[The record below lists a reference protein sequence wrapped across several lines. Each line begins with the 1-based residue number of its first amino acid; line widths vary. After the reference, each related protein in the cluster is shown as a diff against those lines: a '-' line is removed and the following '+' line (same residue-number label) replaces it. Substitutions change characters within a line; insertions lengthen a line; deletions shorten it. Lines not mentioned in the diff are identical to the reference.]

1 MVRGIHSAAG
11 RHPNSSSRSSE
22 NDAASSGSSAQSTTI
37 AVPHPGGRRAL
48 RSFSWTLVF
57 AGVVAVSASLG
68 ATLAL
73 LTPLTQ
79 QSGDTA
85 PGFGDLFKDGFQYG
99 ISRPVNILVM
109 GIDQGLDTSEEKK
122 GTQGPSDMLRSRSD
136 TMLLVRLDPDNHKA
150 KALTI
155 PRDTQV
161 EIPGMGVEKINAAN
175 WKGGPEL
182 ASQVVSK
189 TLNNVSVDRY
199 IRISTLAF
207 IDLVDVMG
215 GVEIFVPKRMKYDD
229 FTQKLHIDLQPG
241 LQTLNGEQAQGFVRF
256 RHDDLGDIG
265 RAQRQQTL
273 IKALQKKFQNPLML
287 TRLPQVFS
295 VLQKHID
302 SNMSL
307 GEMLALLQFGMQTQ
321 SNQFQMVMLPGRF
334 STPNEFALSYWIMD
348 PTATAQIMKTYFE
361 VDPAAA
367 PASTNAPTSTGALTA
382 DPAASTDLKIVIQNA
397 SEDPHGG
404 QHMADFLQ
412 QAGFTNVA
420 IDKDW
425 PEPLALTQVVPQ
437 WGNLEA
443 AQKLQQAL
451 GGNSEVTSDSTGNL
465 RSDITIRVGR
475 NWATDHPASQ
485 SQQ

>member
-1 MVRGIHSAAG
+1 MVRGVNSAAG
-11 RHPNSSSRSSE
+11 RQPNSKRNGTDSSRSRVQ
-22 NDAASSGSSAQSTTI
+22 SAVI
-37 AVPHPGGRRAL
+37 AVPHPSGRRML
-48 RSFSWTLVF
+48 RSLRWTLVLV
-57 AGVVAVSASLG
+57 GVSAISAGLG
-68 ATLAL
+68 ATLAV
-73 LTPLTQ
+73 LTPLNSQ
-79 QSGDTA
+79 QSGGVTS
-85 PGFGDLFKDGFQYG
+85 GFADFFKDGFQYG

-109 GIDQGLDTSEEKK
+109 GIDQGIDSAETK
-122 GTQGPSDMLRSRSD
+122 GAQGPSDMLRSRSD
-136 TMLLVRLDPDNHKA
+136 TMLLVRLDPDTHKA

-175 WKGGPEL
+175 WKGGAEL

-215 GVEIFVPKRMKYDD
+215 GVEVFVPKRMKYDD

-265 RAQRQQTL
+265 RTQRQQTL

-287 TRLPQVFS
+287 ARLPQVFS

-307 GEMLALLQFGMQTQ
+307 GEMLALAQFGVQTQ

-334 STPNEFALSYWIMD
+334 SSPDEFELSYWLMD
-348 PTATAQIMKTYFE
+348 PVATARVMKTYFE
-361 VDPAAA
+361 VEPTAAA
-367 PASTNAPTSTGALTA
+367 ADDRSTDALSADAVSSNA
-382 DPAASTDLKIVIQNA
+382 DLKIVIQNA
-397 SEDPHGG
+397 SKDPHGG
-404 QHMADFLQ
+404 QRMADFLQ
-412 QAGFTNVA
+412 QAGFTNVS
-420 IDKDW
+420 IDEDW

-443 AQKLQQAL
+443 AQKLQQTL
-451 GGNSEVTSDSTGNL
+451 GGSEVTSDSTGNL
-465 RSDITIRVGR
+465 RSDITIRVGG
-475 NWATDHPASQ
+475 NWVIDHPASQ
-485 SQQ
+485 PQQ

>member
-1 MVRGIHSAAG
+1 VVRGVNSAAG
-11 RHPNSSSRSSE
+11 RQPSSSSRSSE
-22 NDAASSGSSAQSTTI
+22 HDAAVSRSKAQSKAI
-37 AVPHPGGRRAL
+37 AVPWVGRRVL
-48 RSFSWTLVF
+48 RSLSWPLVF

-73 LTPLTQ
+73 LTPLNSQ

-85 PGFGDLFKDGFQYG
+85 SGFGDLFKDGFQYG

-109 GIDQGLDTSEEKK
+109 GIDQGLDSEDKK
-122 GTQGPSDMLRSRSD
+122 GAQGPSDMLRSRSD
-136 TMLLVRLDPDNHKA
+136 TMLLVRLDPDTHKA
-150 KALTI
+150 NALTI

-189 TLNNVSVDRY
+189 TLSDVPVDRY
-199 IRISTLAF
+199 IRVSTRAF

-215 GVEIFVPKRMKYDD
+215 GVEVFVPKRMKYDD
-229 FTQKLHIDLQPG
+229 FTQKLHINLQPG

-256 RHDDLGDIG
+256 RYDDLGDIG

-273 IKALQKKFQNPLML
+273 LKALQKKFQNPLML
-287 TRLPQVFS
+287 ARLPQVFS
-295 VLQKHID
+295 VLQKHMD

-307 GEMLALLQFGMQTQ
+307 GEMLALVQFGIQTQ
-321 SNQFQMVMLPGRF
+321 GSQFQMVMLPGRF
-334 STPNEFALSYWIMD
+334 STPDEFELSYWLMD
-348 PTATAQIMKTYFE
+348 PVATARVMKTYFE
-361 VDPAAA
+361 VEPVVTDLSLDALSADTV
-367 PASTNAPTSTGALTA
+367 SGA
-382 DPAASTDLKIVIQNA
+382 DLKIVIQNA
-397 SEDPHGG
+397 SQDPNGG
-404 QHMADFLQ
+404 QRMANFLQ
-412 QAGFTNVA
+412 KAGFTDVS
-420 IDKDW
+420 IDEDW
-425 PEPLALTQVVPQ
+425 PEPLVLTQVVPQ

-451 GGNSEVTSDSTGNL
+451 GGGSEVTSDSTGNL

-475 NWATDHPASQ
+475 NWAKDHPPSQ

>member
-1 MVRGIHSAAG
+1 MVRGVNSAAG
-11 RHPNSSSRSSE
+11 QHPNSRSHE
-22 NDAASSGSSAQSTTI
+22 NSAASSGSRAI
-37 AVPHPGGRRAL
+37 AVPQAGRRVL

-68 ATLAL
+68 ATLAF
-73 LTPLTQ
+73 LTPLNSQ

-85 PGFGDLFKDGFQYG
+85 SGFGDLFKDGFQYG

-109 GIDQGLDTSEEKK
+109 GIDQGLDTSEEVK
-122 GTQGPSDMLRSRSD
+122 GAQGPSDMLRSRSD
-136 TMLLVRLDPDNHKA
+136 TMLLVRLDPDTHKA

-189 TLNNVSVDRY
+189 TLNDVPVDRY
-199 IRISTLAF
+199 IRVSTLAF

-215 GVEIFVPKRMKYDD
+215 GVEVFVPKRMKYDD

-241 LQTLNGEQAQGFVRF
+241 LQTLNGAQAQGFVRF

-287 TRLPQVFS
+287 ARLPQIFS

-307 GEMLALLQFGMQTQ
+307 GEMLALLQFGLQTQ
-321 SNQFQMVMLPGRF
+321 GSQFQMVMLPGRF
-334 STPNEFALSYWIMD
+334 STPDEFELSYWLMD
-348 PTATAQIMKTYFE
+348 PVETARVMKTYFE
-361 VDPAAA
+361 VEPVAATDL
-367 PASTNAPTSTGALTA
+367 SVDALSA
-382 DPAASTDLKIVIQNA
+382 DAASSNADLKVVIQNA
-397 SEDPHGG
+397 SGDPTGG
-404 QHMADFLQ
+404 QRMADFLQ

-420 IDKDW
+420 IDEDW
-425 PEPLALTQVVPQ
+425 PESLALTQVVPQ

-443 AQKLQQAL
+443 AQKLQQSL
-451 GGNSEVTSDSTGNL
+451 GGTSEVTSDSTGNL

-475 NWATDHPASQ
+475 NWATDHPAAQ

>member
-1 MVRGIHSAAG
+1 MVRGVNSAAG
-11 RHPNSSSRSSE
+11 RHPNSSSRSNE
-22 NDAASSGSSAQSTTI
+22 NGAASSGSRVQSTAI
-37 AVPHPGGRRAL
+37 AVPHPGKRAL

-109 GIDQGLDTSEEKK
+109 GIDQGLDTSEQKK
-122 GTQGPSDMLRSRSD
+122 GAQGPSDMLRSRSD
-136 TMLLVRLDPDNHKA
+136 TMLLVRLDPDTHKA

-161 EIPGMGVEKINAAN
+161 DIPGMGVEKINAAN
-175 WKGGPEL
+175 WKGGPDL

-189 TLNNVSVDRY
+189 TLNNVPVDRY

-215 GVEIFVPKRMKYDD
+215 GVEVFVPKRMKYDD

-241 LQTLNGEQAQGFVRF
+241 LQTLNGQQAQGFVRF

-287 TRLPQVFS
+287 ARLPQIFS

-307 GEMLALLQFGMQTQ
+307 GEMLALLQFGIQTQ
-321 SNQFQMVMLPGRF
+321 GNQFQMVMLPGRF
-334 STPNEFALSYWIMD
+334 STPEEFALSYWIMD
-348 PTATAQIMKTYFE
+348 PAATARIMKTYFE
-361 VDPAAA
+361 LDP
-367 PASTNAPTSTGALTA
+367 PAAPTSIDSLASSSTLTA
-382 DPAASTDLKIVIQNA
+382 DSASNADLKIVIQNA

-404 QHMADFLQ
+404 QRMADFLQ

-420 IDKDW
+420 IDQDW

-451 GGNSEVTSDSTGNL
+451 GGGSEVTSDSTGNL

>member
-1 MVRGIHSAAG
+1 MVRGVNSAAG
-11 RHPNSSSRSSE
+11 RHPHSSSRSHE
-22 NDAASSGSSAQSTTI
+22 NGAASSGSRAQSTAI
-37 AVPHPGGRRAL
+37 SVPHPGRRVL

-57 AGVVAVSASLG
+57 TGVVAVSAGLG

-73 LTPLTQ
+73 LTPLNSK

-85 PGFGDLFKDGFQYG
+85 SGFGDLFKDGFQYG

-122 GTQGPSDMLRSRSD
+122 SSQGPSDMLRSRSD
-136 TMLLVRLDPDNHKA
+136 TMLLVRLDPDAHKA

-189 TLNNVSVDRY
+189 TLSNVPVDRY

-215 GVEIFVPKRMKYDD
+215 GVEVFVPKRMKYDD

-241 LQTLNGEQAQGFVRF
+241 LQTLNGQQAQGFVRF

-273 IKALQKKFQNPLML
+273 IKALQTKFQNPLML
-287 TRLPQVFS
+287 ARLPQIFS

-307 GEMLALLQFGMQTQ
+307 GEMLSLLQFGIQTQ
-321 SNQFQMVMLPGRF
+321 GNQFQMVMLPGRF
-334 STPNEFALSYWIMD
+334 STPDEFELSYWLMD
-348 PTATAQIMKTYFE
+348 PVETARVMKTYFE
-361 VDPAAA
+361 VEPVATDL
-367 PASTNAPTSTGALTA
+367 SVDALSA
-382 DPAASTDLKIVIQNA
+382 DAASSNADLKVVVQNA
-397 SEDPHGG
+397 SGDPTGG
-404 QHMADFLQ
+404 QRMADFLQ
-412 QAGFTNVA
+412 QAGFTDVS
-420 IDKDW
+420 IDQDW

>member
-1 MVRGIHSAAG
+1 VVRGIHSGAG
-11 RHPNSSSRSSE
+11 RQPNSSSQSSE
-22 NDAASSGSSAQSTTI
+22 NDAASPRSSAQSAAI
-37 AVPHPGGRRAL
+37 AVPHPGRRAL

-79 QSGDTA
+79 QSGDTT

-109 GIDQGLDTSEEKK
+109 GIDQGLDTSEQKK

-136 TMLLVRLDPDNHKA
+136 TMLLVRLDPDTHKA

-189 TLNNVSVDRY
+189 TLSNVSVDRY

-215 GVEIFVPKRMKYDD
+215 GVEVFVPKRMKYDD

-307 GEMLALLQFGMQTQ
+307 GEMLALLQFGLQTQ
-321 SNQFQMVMLPGRF
+321 GNQFQMVMLPGRF
-334 STPNEFALSYWIMD
+334 STPDEFELSYWLMD
-348 PTATAQIMKTYFE
+348 TVATARVMKTYFE
-361 VDPAAA
+361 VEPVTTAAD
-367 PASTNAPTSTGALTA
+367 SSVDALSANA
-382 DPAASTDLKIVIQNA
+382 DPSNADLKVVVQNA
-397 SEDPHGG
+397 SGDPTGG
-404 QHMADFLQ
+404 QRMADFLQ
-412 QAGFTNVA
+412 KAGFTNVA
-420 IDKDW
+420 IDQDW

-443 AQKLQQAL
+443 AQKLQQSL
-451 GGNSEVTSDSTGNL
+451 GGSSEVTSDSTGNL

>member
-1 MVRGIHSAAG
+1 VVRGVNSAAG
-11 RHPNSSSRSSE
+11 RQPNSSSRR
-22 NDAASSGSSAQSTTI
+22 NAQSTAI
-37 AVPHPGGRRAL
+37 AVPRAARRVL
-48 RSFSWTLVF
+48 RSLSWPLVF

-73 LTPLTQ
+73 LTPLNSQ
-79 QSGDTA
+79 QPEEIAS
-85 PGFGDLFKDGFQYG
+85 GFGDLFKDGFQYG
-99 ISRPVNILVM
+99 ISSPVNILVM
-109 GIDQGLDTSEEKK
+109 GIDQGLDTSEAKA

-136 TMLLVRLDPDNHKA
+136 TMLLVRLDPDTHKA

-182 ASQVVSK
+182 ATQVVSK
-189 TLNNVSVDRY
+189 TLNNVPVDRY
-199 IRISTLAF
+199 IRVSTLAF

-215 GVEIFVPKRMKYDD
+215 GVEVFVPKRMKYDD

-265 RAQRQQTL
+265 RTQRQQTL
-273 IKALQKKFQNPLML
+273 LKALQKKFQNPLML
-287 TRLPQVFS
+287 ARLPQVFS

-307 GEMLALLQFGMQTQ
+307 GEMLALMQFGIQTQ
-321 SNQFQMVMLPGRF
+321 SSQFQMVMLPGRF
-334 STPNEFALSYWIMD
+334 STPDEFELSYWLMD
-348 PTATAQIMKTYFE
+348 PVATARVMKTYFE
-361 VDPAAA
+361 VEP
-367 PASTNAPTSTGALTA
+367 STTDLSMDALSA
-382 DPAASTDLKIVIQNA
+382 DAASSADLRIVIQNA
-397 SEDPHGG
+397 SKDPSGG
-404 QHMADFLQ
+404 RRMADFLQ
-412 QAGFTNVA
+412 QAGFRSVS
-420 IDKDW
+420 IDEDW
-425 PEPLALTQVVPQ
+425 PEPLELTQVVPQ

-451 GGNSEVTSDSTGNL
+451 GGGSEVTSDSTGNL

-475 NWATDHPASQ
+475 SWAKAHPASKP
-485 SQQ
+485 QQ